1 MTIKWVDELPLS
13 GKRVFIRVDFNV
25 PLDGEQKITDDNRI
39 RAALP
44 TIRYVLEQG
53 GLPIL
58 ASHLGRPKGQVVET
72 LRMEPVGARLAEL
85 LGGDHVVMVTDEVV
99 GDGVRKVVSD
109 MRAGEVV
116 LLENLRFEAGE
127 KKNDEALGKE
137 LASLAEI
144 YINDA
149 FGTCHRAHASMVGL
163 VPHLE
168 LIGGGFLIKKE
179 VECLGRLLGKVER
192 PYAALLGGAKVR
204 DKISVLDNLVPR
216 VNALIIGGAM
226 SNTFIKARGG
236 KLGASRVEDES
247 LDAALRILGAAKNR
261 GVDVL
266 LPEDV
271 LAADSL
277 DAVEG
282 QVVPADAVPDGLMA
296 LDIGPATVARYAEKL
311 RETKTVFWNGPM
323 GVFEKAPF
331 ALGTMAMARAMTEN
345 EAFTVVGGGDSASA
359 VNKSGEADKIDHI
372 STGGG
377 ASLEFV
383 QGSTLPGLAALER

>member
-85 LGGDHVVMVTDEVV
+85 LGGDHVVMVTDDCV
-99 GDGVRKVVSD
+99 GDGVRKVVTD
-109 MRAGEVV
+109 MREGEVV
-116 LLENLRFEAGE
+116 LLENLRFHAGE
-127 KKNDEALGKE
+127 KKNAEALGKE

-168 LIGGGFLIKKE
+168 VVGGGFLIKKE

-383 QGSTLPGLAALER
+383 QGSTLPGLAALEQ

>member
-25 PLDGEQKITDDNRI
+25 PLDSAQNITDDSRI

-58 ASHLGRPKGQVVET
+58 ASHLGRPKGEVVES

-85 LGGDHVVMVTDEVV
+85 LGGDHVVKATDEVV
-99 GDGVRKVVSD
+99 GDGVRKVVTD
-109 MRAGEVV
+109 MREGEVV

-137 LASLAEI
+137 LASLADV
-144 YINDA
+144 YVNDA

-163 VPHLE
+163 IPHLE
-168 LIGGGFLIKKE
+168 FKAGGFLIKKE
-179 VECLGRLLGKVER
+179 VECLGRLLGKVDR

-204 DKISVLDNLVPR
+204 DKIAVLDNLVPR
-216 VNALIIGGAM
+216 VDTLVIGGAM
-226 SNTFIKARGG
+226 ANTFIKARGG
-236 KLGASRVEDES
+236 ELGDSRVEDDS
-247 LDAALRILGAAKNR
+247 LDAARRILGAAKTR
-261 GVDVL
+261 GVNLL

-271 LAADSL
+271 MAAGSL
-277 DAVEG
+277 DATEG
-282 QVVPADAVPDGLMA
+282 QVVPADKVPAGLMA
-296 LDIGPATVARYAEKL
+296 LDIGPATIERYAEEL
-311 RETKTVFWNGPM
+311 RKTKTVFWNGPM
-323 GVFEKAPF
+323 GVFEKDAF
-331 ALGTMAMARAMTEN
+331 AVGTMAMARAMTEN
-345 EAFTVVGGGDSASA
+345 DAFTVVGGGDSASA

-377 ASLEFV
+377 ASLVFV
-383 QGSTLPGLAALER
+383 QGATLPGLAALE